1 MEGKGPFINAM
12 PRLGIVT
19 VPPVSREWELRPKR
33 SGGFYLRLLLGDLTG
48 EVEGSRVAPLAGC
61 CKTDDF

>member
-48 EVEGSRVAPLAGC
+48 EVEGLARY
-61 CKTDDF
+61 